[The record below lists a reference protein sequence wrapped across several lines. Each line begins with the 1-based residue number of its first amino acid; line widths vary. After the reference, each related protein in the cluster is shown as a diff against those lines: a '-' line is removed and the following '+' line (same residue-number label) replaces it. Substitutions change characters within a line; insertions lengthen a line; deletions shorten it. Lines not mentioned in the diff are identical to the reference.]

1 MSVFVRL
8 CFQFSGISL
17 LTFISLLC
25 LIAAALAANQEDA
38 VPHHHPDLDHHGHAL
53 LRLDLGLGRL
63 IQCPS
68 RLFTVIL
75 FFDVHTSVNYNF

>member
-1 MSVFVRL
+1 MALEEVPLEVAAAA
-8 CFQFSGISL
+8 
-17 LTFISLLC
+17 
-25 LIAAALAANQEDA
+25 AAALAANQEDA

-68 RLFTVIL
+68 QGRPHLLIHR
-75 FFDVHTSVNYNF
+75 VHL